1 MPKETKTRSGK
12 AAAGGKAKK
21 DPNAPKRS
29 LSAYMHFSQDQRATV
44 KEENPD
50 VTFGEIGKILGAKWK
65 ELPEDERAPYEEKA
79 KADKA
84 RYEKEKAAY
93 EAENPDAAPAKAA
106 PKKKAPAK
114 KAKKASSDD
123 DDEEDDKVDE
133 DDEDDEWSVLPATSP
148 PLTPRGLTFSRAK
161 PLDAHDPPH
170 TPFLPF
176 LHLKAL

>member
-1 MPKETKTRSGK
+1 MVHD
-12 AAAGGKAKK
+12 A
-21 DPNAPKRS
+21 
-29 LSAYMHFSQDQRATV
+29 Q
-44 KEENPD
+44 
-50 VTFGEIGKILGAKWK
+50 
-65 ELPEDERAPYEEKA
+65 PYEEKA

-148 PLTPRGLTFSRAK
+148 PLTPRGLTFSRAVHADRLAYSLIL
-161 PLDAHDPPH
+161 PSALRCSRNPSTRTTRLIPPS
-170 TPFLPF
+170 FLSF
-176 LHLKAL
+176 T